1 MFEMLGSW
9 SFGDYW
15 KVESCRLAW
24 GLVTQTFK
32 LDREK
37 LWVTYF
43 GGSGEV
49 EPDLETRN
57 IWLSLGCM
65 SVDSK

>member
-15 KVESCRLAW
+15 KTEACGLAW
-24 GLVTQTFK
+24 RLLTQGYGL
-32 LDREK
+32 RPGH

-43 GGSGEV
+43 GGCVQEGLG
-49 EPDLETRN
+49 PDLETREV
-57 IWLSLGCM
+57 G
-65 SVDSK
+65 D